1 VYRKGWVDVSDMIFW
16 AMAGAM
22 TLAVAT
28 ILLIALRRGGRDL
41 DLRAAEFDARVY
53 RDQLREIEREQAR
66 GIVTEEE
73 AGRMRAEVARRLL
86 EADKAIVAQTT
97 ATPDPGTSPG
107 TSPGTV
113 GGPAIAAVIVACL
126 LSGGGI
132 YVWLGA
138 PGYPDLPLQ
147 VRVQMAEERRAE
159 RPSQTQME
167 ESLPPSPPVA
177 GLDPEFM
184 RLVEQLRETVAN
196 RPDDLQGQQLLARN
210 EANVGDFAAARR
222 AQARVIELKGAE
234 ATHQDWLLLATL
246 MIQAAGGQV
255 SPDAESILL
264 RVMREDPRNDTALFF
279 AGILNMQVGRHDLA
293 FRFWR
298 QLLDTAPPESPW
310 RGDVRGRIE
319 ELAQIAGV
327 RYELPPED
335 AERGPTAADM
345 EAAADL
351 SPEERA
357 QMIRGMVEGL
367 NTRLA
372 TEGGTAQDWGRL
384 IIALAQLGE
393 RERATSIFA
402 EAVGTFYGRD
412 SDLSLLY
419 EAARQAGISQ

>member
-1 VYRKGWVDVSDMIFW
+1 VSNMIFW

-22 TLAVAT
+22 TLAVAV
-28 ILLIALRRGGRDL
+28 ILVMALRRGGRDL

-53 RDQLREIEREQAR
+53 RDQLREIERELAR

-73 AGRMRAEVARRLL
+73 AGRMRTEVARRLL
-86 EADKAIVAQTT
+86 EADRAIAAEGST
-97 ATPDPGTSPG
+97 APGPG
-107 TSPGTV
+107 AV
-113 GGPAIAAVIVACL
+113 GGPVIAAVIVACL
-126 LSGGGI
+126 LSGTGL

-147 VRVQMAEERRAE
+147 LRLQMAEERRAE
-159 RPSQTQME
+159 RPSQAQLE

-177 GLDPEFM
+177 GLDPEFT
-184 RLVEQLRETVAN
+184 RLVEQLRATVAE
-196 RPDDLQGQQLLARN
+196 RPDDLQGHQLLARN
-210 EANVGDFAAARR
+210 EANIGDFAAARK

-246 MIQAAGGQV
+246 MIQSAGGQV

-310 RGDVRGRIE
+310 RGDVRARIE
-319 ELAQIAGV
+319 ELAQVAGV
-327 RYELPPED
+327 RYELPPET
-335 AERGPTAADM
+335 APERGPSAADM
-345 EAAADL
+345 EAAADM

-367 NTRLA
+367 SDRLA
-372 TEGGTAQDWGRL
+372 NEGGTAEDWGRL
-384 IIALAQLGE
+384 ILALAQLGE

-402 EAVGTFYGRD
+402 EAVGTFYGREN
-412 SDLSLLY
+412 DLTIIT

>member
-1 VYRKGWVDVSDMIFW
+1 MSDMIFW

-28 ILLIALRRGGRDL
+28 ILVMALRRGGREL

-53 RDQLREIEREQAR
+53 RDQLREIDRELAR

-73 AGRMRAEVARRLL
+73 AGRMRTEVARRLL
-86 EADKAIVAQTT
+86 EADRAIAAQSS
-97 ATPDPGTSPG
+97 AAPGTGSG
-107 TSPGTV
+107 AV
-113 GGPAIAAVIVACL
+113 GGPVIAAVIVACL
-126 LSGGGI
+126 LSGIGV

-138 PGYPDLPLQ
+138 PGYPDLPLD
-147 VRVQMAEERRAE
+147 VRVQMAEERRAA
-159 RPSQTQME
+159 RPSQSQME
-167 ESLPPSPPVA
+167 ESLPPSPPVV
-177 GLDPEFM
+177 GLDPEFT
-184 RLVEQLRETVAN
+184 RLVEQLRATVAE
-196 RPDDLQGQQLLARN
+196 RPDDLQGHQLLARN

-298 QLLDTAPPESPW
+298 QLLDTAPPDSPW
-310 RGDVRGRIE
+310 RGDVRARIE

-327 RYELPPED
+327 RYELPPET
-335 AERGPTAADM
+335 APVRGPSAADM
-345 EAAADL
+345 EAAADM

-357 QMIRGMVEGL
+357 EMIRGMVEGL
-367 NTRLA
+367 NTQLA
-372 TEGGTAQDWGRL
+372 TEGGTAEDWGRL
-384 IIALAQLGE
+384 ILALAQLGE
-393 RERATSIFA
+393 RERATAIFA
-402 EAVGTFYGRD
+402 EAVGTFFGRE
-412 SDLSLLY
+412 SDLAIIT
-419 EAARQAGISQ
+419 EAARMAGISQ

>member
-1 VYRKGWVDVSDMIFW
+1 MSDMIFW

-28 ILLIALRRGGRDL
+28 ILVMALRRGGREL

-53 RDQLREIEREQAR
+53 RDQLREIDRELAR

-73 AGRMRAEVARRLL
+73 AGRMRTEVARRLL
-86 EADKAIVAQTT
+86 EADRAIAAQGAS
-97 ATPDPGTSPG
+97 ATGPGA
-107 TSPGTV
+107 V
-113 GGPAIAAVIVACL
+113 GGPLIAAVIVACL
-126 LSGGGI
+126 LSGIGV

-138 PGYPDLPLQ
+138 PGYPDLPLD
-147 VRVQMAEERRAE
+147 VRVQMAEERRAA
-159 RPSQTQME
+159 RPSQSQME
-167 ESLPPSPPVA
+167 ESLPPSPPVV
-177 GLDPEFM
+177 GLDPEFT
-184 RLVEQLRETVAN
+184 RLVEQLRATVAE
-196 RPDDLQGQQLLARN
+196 RPDDLQGHQLLARN

-298 QLLDTAPPESPW
+298 QLLDTAPPDSPW
-310 RGDVRGRIE
+310 RGDVRARIE

-327 RYELPPED
+327 RYELPPET
-335 AERGPTAADM
+335 APTRGPSAADM
-345 EAAADL
+345 EAAADM

-357 QMIRGMVEGL
+357 EMIRGMVEGL

-372 TEGGTAQDWGRL
+372 TEGGTAEDWGRL
-384 IIALAQLGE
+384 ILALAQLGE
-393 RERATSIFA
+393 RERATAIFA
-402 EAVGTFYGRD
+402 EAVGTFFGRE
-412 SDLSLLY
+412 SDLAIIT
-419 EAARQAGISQ
+419 EAARMAGISQ